1 MPATTKLDA
10 NIYHSKVVARA
21 FDILGVIADESSD
34 IAITEVAEK
43 VKLHKST
50 THRLIMM
57 LEASRFVE
65 RNEQTGRYSIG
76 SRVIELGLSALN
88 RLDLYALSKPRLRDL
103 VEESE
108 ETAHLGIIQ
117 GPEIVLLSTV
127 ETKQSLRTSNT
138 PGTRA
143 PAHCSSIGKS
153 ILAFMPPSELDSFLR
168 KYALAPYTRNT
179 ITSAAR
185 FRDEIDKTRKRGYG
199 IDNEEA
205 EEGLRCIGAPVLNGL
220 DDAVAAV
227 SISGPAFRI
236 TDDRIPA
243 LAAAVMRSAWLISS
257 SLGYRGRHD
266 QLLTAVGSRPRTR
279 K

>member
-1 MPATTKLDA
+1 
-10 NIYHSKVVARA
+10 VARA
-21 FDILGVIADESSD
+21 FDILGVIADEGSD

-117 GPEIVLLSTV
+117 GPEIVLLVTV
-127 ETKQSLRTSNT
+127 ETKHSLRTSNT
-138 PGTRA
+138 AGTRA

-153 ILAFMPPSELDSFLR
+153 ILAFMPPGETDAFLR
-168 KYALAPYTRNT
+168 KNDLKPYTSNT

-185 FRDEIDKTRKRGYG
+185 FREEIERTRRRGYG
-199 IDNEEA
+199 IDDEEA
-205 EEGLRCIGAPVLNGL
+205 ESGLRCIGAPVMNGL

-236 TDDRIPA
+236 TDDRVPA
-243 LAAAVMRSAWLISS
+243 LAAAVMRTAWLISS
-257 SLGYRGRHD
+257 SLGYRGRH
-266 QLLTAVGSRPRTR
+266 QEPVLTAVGNGSRHR